1 MYIESESQLPWLLFW
16 RHHICNFR
24 YSACFFWSKFL
35 SFVGL
40 YLFVR
45 SFVCVFVGG
54 ERSTWRGRLSLS
66 LAAPLL
72 RLFDIIGVNA
82 REQQKRERE
91 VCVSVCVCMCGDVMN
106 FALGRRSV
114 NEAHV
119 ATFCELSLRA
129 HLSLHVCIRPRL
141 CSVWFN
147 GYTSGY
153 NRQRQQAASSSAAA
167 ACNIKTQ
174 NTKGQVT
181 QYNDDVPLRLLKL
194 YAAYCLLLLLNCCC
208 YCCCLPPLIIIL
220 IQTEMVYPKRH
231 PRHCTLLV
239 ATIKW
244 AFPNPRRHTKVCVT
258 TCTHTHTGSLLSECL
273 LISELFIKDSR

>member
-1 MYIESESQLPWLLFW
+1 MYIESERQLPWLLFW

-66 LAAPLL
+66 RCSSTSPI
-72 RLFDIIGVNA
+72 RYYRGKCA
-82 REQQKRERE
+82 RATKKRKRS
-91 VCVSVCVCMCGDVMN
+91 VCECVCMCGDVMN

-153 NRQRQQAASSSAAA
+153 NRQRQQAASSGS
-167 ACNIKTQ
+167 
-174 NTKGQVT
+174 
-181 QYNDDVPLRLLKL
+181 
-194 YAAYCLLLLLNCCC
+194 
-208 YCCCLPPLIIIL
+208 IISSSR
-220 IQTEMVYPKRH
+220 QHQDTEHKRG
-231 PRHCTLLV
+231 
-239 ATIKW
+239 K
-244 AFPNPRRHTKVCVT
+244 
-258 TCTHTHTGSLLSECL
+258 
-273 LISELFIKDSR
+273 